1 MKIKED
7 TELLPQIFKAE
18 AADRKRIQAEMKQS
32 KEKAEEALSMKRAL
46 EARIDDL
53 IKERDRKTQLSLQA
67 IAARTDIKKYLDV
80 ERVRVKEL
88 ESDKKQMQL
97 VLEEAEA
104 ERADAI
110 AKHDEMFDSVSNLNA
125 RIEELEAHKI

>member
-88 ESDKKQMQL
+88 EADKKQMQL
-97 VLEEAEA
+97 VLEEAEV

>member
-18 AADRKRIQAEMKQS
+18 AADRKRIQSEMKQS

>member
-1 MKIKED
+1 M
-7 TELLPQIFKAE
+7 
-18 AADRKRIQAEMKQS
+18 
-32 KEKAEEALSMKRAL
+32 
-46 EARIDDL
+46 
-53 IKERDRKTQLSLQA
+53 
-67 IAARTDIKKYLDV
+67 